1 MLEKTTIARPYAQA
15 AFEFA
20 SEAGELDQWSGMFKL
35 LADIVSDPKMQQLLH
50 DPKVSDEQ
58 LEDIIISIGG
68 DRFSDSVRNFIRIL
82 VQSERLQY
90 AANMA
95 RLFEDMVAEAKG
107 RLDVE
112 VVSAYE
118 LEDGQQEK
126 ISSAM
131 AKHYGKK
138 IGISSRVDDTLIG
151 GAVIRAGDSVINAS
165 IRGRLNELRNKLM

>member
-15 AFEFA
+15 VFEFA
-20 SEAGELDQWSGMFKL
+20 GEAGVLDQWSAMFRL
-35 LADIVSDPKMQQLLH
+35 IASIVSDPQMQRLLH
-50 DPKVSDEQ
+50 NPKISHKQ
-58 LEDIIISIGG
+58 LEEIIISIGG
-68 DRFSDSVRNFIRIL
+68 DRFSDSCRNFIRIL

-90 AANMA
+90 APDMA
-95 RLFEDMVAEAKG
+95 RLFEDMVAEAEG

-118 LEDGQQEK
+118 LENDQQKK

-131 AKHYGKK
+131 AKRHGKK
-138 IGISSRVDDTLIG
+138 IGISSREDEHLIG
-151 GAVIRAGDSVINAS
+151 GAVIRAGDSVIDAS

>member
-20 SEAGELDQWSGMFKL
+20 GEAGELDQWSGMFKL
-35 LADIVSDPKMQQLLH
+35 LADIVSDPQMQQLLH
-50 DPKVSDEQ
+50 NPKVSDEQ
-58 LEDIIISIGG
+58 LEEIIISIGG
-68 DRFSDSVRNFIRIL
+68 DRFSGSGRNFIRIL

-90 AANMA
+90 AADMA
-95 RLFEDMVAEAKG
+95 RLFEDMVAEAEG

-118 LEDGQQEK
+118 LEDDQQEK

-131 AKHYGKK
+131 AKRHGKK
-138 IGISSRVDDTLIG
+138 IGISSRVDEHLIG
-151 GAVIRAGDSVINAS
+151 GAVIRARDSVIDAS
-165 IRGRLNELRNKLM
+165 VRGRLNELRNKLM